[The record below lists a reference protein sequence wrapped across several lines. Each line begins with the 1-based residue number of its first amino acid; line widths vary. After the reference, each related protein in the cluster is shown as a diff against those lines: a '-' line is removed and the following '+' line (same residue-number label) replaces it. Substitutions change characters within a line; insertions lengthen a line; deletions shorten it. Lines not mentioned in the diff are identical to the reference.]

1 MITGDCDYKQFKMS
15 QHKNAVQTFENFI
28 LNIKPSTII
37 EIGTYTG
44 GFIAAISDI
53 VSKNDLRTK
62 IVSYDIMERGPYSDI
77 RQLGAD
83 IRIENI
89 FNDTY
94 SELNDSSKDD
104 IISMIQSQGTT
115 LVLCDGGNKI
125 NEFNILAK
133 HLKTGDFIMA
143 HDYSESHDY
152 YNQHIKNKIWNWCEI
167 TEKDIAN
174 ACENNNLVDHMR
186 EEFQSVVWVC
196 KRKA

>member
-1 MITGDCDYKQFKMS
+1 MITGDCGYKQFKMS
-15 QHKNAVQTFENFI
+15 QHKNAVQTFEKFI

-53 VSKNDLRTK
+53 VSKNDLHTR
-62 IVSYDIMERGPYSDI
+62 IVSYDVMERGPYSDI

-94 SELNDSSKDD
+94 SELNISSKADV
-104 IISMIQSQGTT
+104 ISMIQSQGTT

-133 HLKTGDFIMA
+133 YLKSGDFIMA
-143 HDYSESHDY
+143 HDYSESYDY
-152 YNQHIKNKIWNWCEI
+152 YNQQIKNKIWNWCEI

-174 ACENNNLVDHMR
+174 ACQNNNLVDHMR